1 MYVCMYVCMYVEV
14 VICKASTDIYTYVK
28 GGGALVYAA
37 NVCAHIRMRE
47 HMQG

>member
-1 MYVCMYVCMYVEV
+1 MYVEV

-28 GGGALVYAA
+28 GGALVYAA

>member
-1 MYVCMYVCMYVEV
+1 MYVEV
-14 VICKASTDIYTYVK
+14 VICKASTDIYTYIQE
-28 GGGALVYAA
+28 GGTLVYAA